1 MENKNINLVGG
12 VKQIIAIASGKGGV
26 GKSTTSVN
34 IALALSNLGKKIGLL
49 DADVYGPSIP
59 KMLGLSGKPDTTKEG
74 KKIIPKERLGIQTM
88 SIGFLVAEDT
98 PMIWRGPMVMSAIKQ
113 LLYEVEWNEVDILII
128 DLPPGTGDTQLT
140 LAQQVPISGSVIVST
155 PQDVALLDVKK
166 GINMFNK
173 VEIPVFG
180 VIENMSYFLCPHCSS
195 KTEIFSYG
203 GAKATAKEYN
213 IEFLGEIP
221 LDTKIREHADKGEPL
236 FNNER
241 NQEYNEIY
249 TKIANKLI
257 DKLENQKSTNDP
269 KINFID

>member
-1 MENKNINLVGG
+1 MENKNINLVNG

-34 IALALSNLGKKIGLL
+34 VALALSNLGKRIGLL

-74 KKIIPKERLGIQTM
+74 KKIIPKEKLGIQTM

-113 LLYEVEWNEVDILII
+113 LLYEVEWNDVDILVI

-166 GINMFNK
+166 GINMFKK

-203 GAKATAKEYN
+203 GAKKTANEYG

-236 FNNER
+236 FNNKE
-241 NQEYNEIY
+241 NIEYNEIY

-257 DKLENQKSTNDP
+257 DKLENQESATGP

>member
-1 MENKNINLVGG
+1 MENKNINLVNG

-34 IALALSNLGKKIGLL
+34 VALALSNLGKRIGLL

-59 KMLGLSGKPDTTKEG
+59 KMLGLSGKPNTTKEG

-113 LLYEVEWNEVDILII
+113 LLYEVEWNDVDILVI

-166 GINMFNK
+166 GINMFKK

-203 GAKATAKEYN
+203 GAKKTANEYG

-236 FNNER
+236 FNNKE
-241 NQEYNEIY
+241 NLEYNEIY

-257 DKLENQKSTNDP
+257 DKLENQESATGP